1 MSEQDA
7 RVRPLALVLLVAAG
21 VVLLDQLTKWWAQ
34 QVLAPR
40 LAAGDGPIDVLGPLL
55 RFTYAENT
63 GAAFSIGTG
72 FTWIFTAIAAVV
84 VVIVIRVSSQ
94 LTSRA
99 WAFALGGL
107 LGGALGNLVDRIFR
121 APGPGRGFVVDF
133 IALPN
138 FPVFNVA
145 DMAIFFSAI
154 GMVVL
159 SWRGVPLKGT
169 RAGGP
174 PQ

>member
-1 MSEQDA
+1 MAQQVA
-7 RVRPLALVLLVAAG
+7 RVRPLALVLLVAAA

-40 LAAGDGPIDVLGPLL
+40 LAAGEGPIDVVGPLL
-55 RFTYAENT
+55 RLTYAENT

-99 WAFALGGL
+99 WALALGGL

-121 APGPGRGFVVDF
+121 APGPGQGFVVDF

-159 SWRGVPLKGT
+159 SWRGVPMKGAPA
-169 RAGGP
+169 AGP
-174 PQ
+174 TS